1 MRSYLFSFAAG
12 LLVGCI
18 YSLIK
23 VRSPAPPLIALIGL
37 LGILLGEQSP
47 SLIKHFFLKEGTK
60 TDQASDRVEPH
71 TFSQLTKA
79 RRVAQAS
86 ADPERNS

>member
-1 MRSYLFSFAAG
+1 MRSYLLSFAAG

-23 VRSPAPPLIALIGL
+23 VRSPAPPLIALVGL

-47 SLIKHFFLKEGTK
+47 SLIKHFFGKEGTK
-60 TDQASDRVEPH
+60 TSQVSDRVEPH
-71 TFSQLTKA
+71 ALSQLPKA
-79 RRVAQAS
+79 QRAAQAS
-86 ADPERNS
+86 TDLEGKS

>member
-18 YSLIK
+18 YSFIK
-23 VRSPAPPLIALIGL
+23 VRSPAPPLIALVGL

-47 SLIKHFFLKEGTK
+47 SLIKHIFIKDGTK
-60 TDQASDRVEPH
+60 TSQTSDPLETH
-71 TFSQLTKA
+71 ALSQPPKA
-79 RRVAQAS
+79 HSAAQTDTDLKGKS
-86 ADPERNS
+86 

>member
-1 MRSYLFSFAAG
+1 MKSYLLSFAAG

-18 YSLIK
+18 YSLIR

-47 SLIKHFFLKEGTK
+47 SLIKHFFTKEDAK
-60 TDQASDRVEPH
+60 TSQASG
-71 TFSQLTKA
+71 QLSKTNTDLEGK
-79 RRVAQAS
+79 S
-86 ADPERNS
+86 